1 MKPMENND
9 HILEKLENRISK
21 ISLFSSKIVH
31 LIIIG
36 IGIILRVA
44 QFIYNRSLTEGE
56 AALALNIVQRSYSE
70 LLKPLDYVQAA
81 PVGFLILQ
89 RFATNILGSNE
100 YALRFFPLIAGVI
113 SLFLFFEI
121 AKKTINNKAIP
132 IALILFAV
140 GDHLIYFA
148 SEVKQYSSDVA
159 LTLLLV
165 LITFTI
171 MDKNFKAK
179 YLLLF
184 GFVGGCSF
192 WFSHPALFTFY
203 AAAIVLLFTIIRR
216 KDWNLFMWLC
226 IAGIIATTSI
236 TINYFVS
243 LESVSA
249 NKNLSDFWQHSF
261 MPFPPTSISDIKWF
275 GYVFLRTFKFPVG
288 LSMYELFLAVLSF
301 FFGCIIMFYKKRKIL
316 LILILPIILTLF
328 ASGLH
333 KYPFEGRLLLFIT
346 PCMILII
353 AQGIDYI
360 QRKIAQNSRLLGLAL
375 VCILLIQPVILAGYR
390 LIKPRAPEEL
400 RPVMHYLNEHH
411 EQEDVIYVYYAS
423 LNAFQYYSSRFDYTD
438 DYIIGIEARDDLSKY
453 YEDLKKLKGNK
464 RVWVLFSHI
473 TVSHDTDEEK
483 LIVSYLNIL
492 GTQLDEFKTSGAS
505 AYLYDLSN

>member
-1 MKPMENND
+1 MKPMKNND
-9 HILEKLENRISK
+9 NILEKLENRISK

-36 IGIILRVA
+36 IGIILRIA
-44 QFIYNRSLTEGE
+44 QFLYNRSLTEGE

-89 RFATNILGSNE
+89 KFAINIFGTNE
-100 YALRFFPLIAGVI
+100 YAMRILPLIAGII

-148 SEVKQYSSDVA
+148 SEVKQYSCDVV
-159 LTLLLV
+159 LTLLLI
-165 LITFTI
+165 LITI
-171 MDKNFKAK
+171 NIIKNFKNK
-179 YLLLF
+179 YILLF
-184 GFVGGCSF
+184 GFVGAISF
-192 WFSHPALFTFY
+192 WFSHPAVFTFY
-203 AAAIVLLFTIIRR
+203 AGVMVLLFTIIRN
-216 KDWNLFMWLC
+216 KDWKFLMWLC
-226 IAGIIATTSI
+226 IASIIATTSLC
-236 TINYFVS
+236 INYFIS
-243 LESVSA
+243 LESLSI

-360 QRKIAQNSRLLGLAL
+360 QRKMAQNSRLLGLAL

-438 DYIIGIEARDDLSKY
+438 DYIIGIEARDDLNKY

-473 TVSHDTDEEK
+473 AVSHDTDEEK

-505 AYLYDLSN
+505 AYLYDLSD